1 VFPLLSSESAA
12 PTLMHVDPDGWVVLV
27 LRAWAEEGHIRV
39 RVLASGAVR
48 GTWVTASVPDAM
60 NTVRALLDQLAVGE
74 DAVVTPG
81 ETPSETRG
89 ETPE

>member
-1 VFPLLSSESAA
+1 
-12 PTLMHVDPDGWVVLV
+12 MHVDPDGWIVLV

-60 NTVRALLDQLAVGE
+60 TTVRALLDHVTVLD
-74 DAVVTPG
+74 DAAVTPG
-81 ETPSETRG
+81 ETPEDTTG
-89 ETPE
+89 ETPQ

>member
-1 VFPLLSSESAA
+1 
-12 PTLMHVDPDGWVVLV
+12 MHVDPDGWMVLV

-60 NTVRALLDQLAVGE
+60 NTVRALLDQLTVDD
-74 DAVVTPG
+74 DAAVTPG
-81 ETPSETRG
+81 ETPAETNS

>member
-1 VFPLLSSESAA
+1 
-12 PTLMHVDPDGWVVLV
+12 MHVDPDGWVVLV

-60 NTVRALLDQLAVGE
+60 NTVRALLDQLTVDD
-74 DAVVTPG
+74 DAAVTPG
-81 ETPSETRG
+81 ETPAETNC

>member
-1 VFPLLSSESAA
+1 
-12 PTLMHVDPDGWVVLV
+12 MHVDPDRWVVLV

-48 GTWVTASVPDAM
+48 GTWVTSSVPDAI
-60 NTVRALLDQLAVGE
+60 NTVRELLDHVVIGD

-81 ETPSETRG
+81 ETPPQTRN